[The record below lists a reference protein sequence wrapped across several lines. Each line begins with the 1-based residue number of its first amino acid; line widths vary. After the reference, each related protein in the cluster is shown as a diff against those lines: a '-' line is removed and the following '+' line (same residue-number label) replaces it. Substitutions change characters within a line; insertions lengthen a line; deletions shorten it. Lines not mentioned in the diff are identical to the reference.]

1 MLGSTDNQ
9 WGFCMRAIW
18 AGIASAFLVLWL
30 ATAAWAQNGLER
42 FEKELKPQLELKTFT
57 YANSAPLGSSGF
69 VLNDV
74 VAVIPANAA
83 TGDKES
89 TVKIQKVTVEALD
102 FDRMK
107 KDAKDDEAPR
117 FAKLKLEGMTGD
129 DEMFT
134 ALQPYG
140 VPNVPFDIA
149 LDYTLDPATKVLDV
163 KTLEIAMRG
172 QARFVLSLAMDGISG
187 MAGAKDDARLRSR
200 VAHRR
205 RHRPA
210 RQAPAGMGQGRRRAA
225 RGAGADRADGPRRL
239 RRPAGPRHLEVARR
253 GGLLHRR
260 LEGAQG
266 AAGAGAEAGQDRG
279 PLRPRQGGVARRA
292 HDRVRLHR
300 NVSRHQG
307 RGGQGRPEVRSQK
320 TREGTMKRRTLVAAG
335 LVLPALRP
343 ALAQDAYPSKPV
355 QIFVPFPPGGVAD
368 ITARPLAHVMG
379 RLAKQSIVVVNKPG
393 AGGSVGAAQA
403 ARAAPD
409 GYTLL
414 LALSSISV
422 LPVADRLQG
431 RPAAYELDQFAPVA
445 LISADP
451 TVLVVRADGPYKT
464 LKDLVDA
471 AKAKPG
477 TINYGSSGVYGT
489 LHVAMEIFAQAAG
502 IKMFHIPY
510 QGGGPAVAALLA
522 GQIDALASGPAP
534 AIGQIKA
541 GKMRALAVWGD
552 KRLAA
557 MPDVPSMKELGYDAT
572 FYIWS
577 GLFAP
582 AATPQPVMTALR
594 ELVKRTVEDP
604 EFKEAMA
611 KVETPIAYLDAP
623 QFKTFLD
630 RDAAMLKVAVER
642 IGKVPE
648 N

>member
-1 MLGSTDNQ
+1 
-9 WGFCMRAIW
+9 
-18 AGIASAFLVLWL
+18 
-30 ATAAWAQNGLER
+30 
-42 FEKELKPQLELKTFT
+42 
-57 YANSAPLGSSGF
+57 
-69 VLNDV
+69 
-74 VAVIPANAA
+74 
-83 TGDKES
+83 
-89 TVKIQKVTVEALD
+89 
-102 FDRMK
+102 
-107 KDAKDDEAPR
+107 
-117 FAKLKLEGMTGD
+117 
-129 DEMFT
+129 
-134 ALQPYG
+134 
-140 VPNVPFDIA
+140 
-149 LDYTLDPATKVLDV
+149 
-163 KTLEIAMRG
+163 
-172 QARFVLSLAMDGISG
+172 
-187 MAGAKDDARLRSR
+187 
-200 VAHRR
+200 
-205 RHRPA
+205 
-210 RQAPAGMGQGRRRAA
+210 
-225 RGAGADRADGPRRL
+225 
-239 RRPAGPRHLEVARR
+239 
-253 GGLLHRR
+253 
-260 LEGAQG
+260 
-266 AAGAGAEAGQDRG
+266 
-279 PLRPRQGGVARRA
+279 
-292 HDRVRLHR
+292 
-300 NVSRHQG
+300 
-307 RGGQGRPEVRSQK
+307 
-320 TREGTMKRRTLVAAG
+320 MKRRTLVAAG
-335 LVLPALRP
+335 LMLPAVRP
-343 ALAQDAYPSKPV
+343 VLAQETYPSKPV

-379 RLAKQSIVVVNKPG
+379 RLVKQSVVVVNKPG

-403 ARAAPD
+403 ARATPD

-489 LHVAMEIFAQAAG
+489 LHVAMEIFAQAAD
-502 IKMFHIPY
+502 IKLFHIPY

-582 AATPQPVMTALR
+582 SATPQPVMTALR
-594 ELVKRTVEDP
+594 EIVKRTVEDP
-604 EFKEAMA
+604 EFKEAMD

-630 RDAAMLKVAVER
+630 RDAERLKVAVER